1 MTARLEPH
9 YELRNFLRNNLTDLN
24 SANRGGA
31 NWIFA
36 DWPTAKV
43 NDKNKFPRII
53 ITKINES
60 GEIIGLG
67 ETDTYDVIT
76 LQIDVVCNKEVG
88 ILTKTNTDE
97 SIGTISNSPRISFDD
112 VPNSVTNIKHN
123 TTSFG
128 TVTAQNNDAAFTTPA
143 SLAAGTVEW
152 SRSTGNMNFS
162 SADLTSY
169 SGETIT
175 STNVLSMDSEMAVKW
190 IARQIVR
197 EIRADWKTDTTIG
210 SLLHPKKIS
219 GPLLVPYDRDPGL
232 SRVIIE
238 YQFNRFNTG
247 E

>member
-1 MTARLEPH
+1 MVSRLEPH

-24 SANRGGA
+24 STNRGGA
-31 NWIFA
+31 NWIYA
-36 DWPTAKV
+36 DWPSSKITS
-43 NDKNKFPRII
+43 KNVYPRVIV
-53 ITKINES
+53 TKINES

-67 ETDTYDVIT
+67 ETDTYDSIT

-88 ILTKTNTDE
+88 ILTKTTTDE
-97 SIGTISNSPRISFDD
+97 SIGVISNSPRISFDD

-123 TTSFG
+123 GTAFG
-128 TVTAQNNDAAFTTPA
+128 TVTAKNDDASFTAPG

-152 SRSTGNMNFS
+152 SRSTGNLNFG
-162 SADLTSY
+162 SADLASY
-169 SGETIT
+169 SGQTIT
-175 STNVLSMDSEMAVKW
+175 STYVLSMDNEMTVKW
-190 IARQIVR
+190 IARQIIR

-219 GPLLVPYDRDPGL
+219 GPTLIPYDREPGL